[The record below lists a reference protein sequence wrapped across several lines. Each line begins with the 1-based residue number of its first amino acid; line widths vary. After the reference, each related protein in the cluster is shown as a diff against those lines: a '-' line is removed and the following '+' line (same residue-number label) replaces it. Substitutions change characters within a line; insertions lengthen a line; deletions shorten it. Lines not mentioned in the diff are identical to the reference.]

1 MKEVVRVQQTRWSEL
16 AGDANALVTLI
27 TALKPTG
34 LDVHFMNRPGI
45 QGVTDPLQLSNTFSI
60 PPSGGTPMISSIK
73 NMYRQYTSIKTNV
86 LLIVVTYGEPSDGE
100 YSDLFAVLMNKPSN
114 FYISLVECND
124 NEEEMDYLTGWDSL
138 IPRFHN
144 QEDYG
149 EELNLVRRVM
159 GPNTKFTRA
168 NYVQMIVLSPIY
180 LKYAVDMRTAG
191 GKRNP
196 FGGKSSGAG
205 YNPNP
210 NPNPNYNYNP
220 NPNYNPSYQS
230 ATPSSPSNNNCCVLL

>member
-86 LLIVVTYGEPSDGE
+86 LLIVVTDGEPSDGE

-149 EELNLVRRVM
+149 EELRLVRQVN

-168 NYVQMIVLSPIY
+168 NYIQMIVLSPIY
-180 LKYAVDMRTAG
+180 QQYAIDIRRAG
-191 GKRNP
+191 GKLNFQQP
-196 FGGKSSGAG
+196 SGGSTTSW
-205 YNPNP
+205 
-210 NPNPNYNYNP
+210 
-220 NPNYNPSYQS
+220 
-230 ATPSSPSNNNCCVLL
+230 SSPSRPPWGGEYGIRPQAKNQEDCCTIL